1 MRGVWTFTAYI
12 IWRLSQAKRS
22 DRIYVSELVHF
33 IFDILWRRYKVVLNT
48 NSEELEREIEFLDEI
63 GAVDFNDYEIRIKEG
78 LREVAKIVER
88 SALRDQLTLYRKYV
102 ETIDQAVSAFS
113 GR

>member
-1 MRGVWTFTAYI
+1 MWTFTAYI

-33 IFDILWRRYKVVLNT
+33 IFDILWRKYKVVLNT

-63 GAVDFNDYEIRIKEG
+63 GAVDFNDYEIRIKLDRNNSAAAS
-78 LREVAKIVER
+78 LRADAVGWRVTYLGSSERGVSRWVE
-88 SALRDQLTLYRKYV
+88 Q
-102 ETIDQAVSAFS
+102 
-113 GR
+113 